1 MKINPREKLVLIA
14 GGVVLFF
21 ILYYL
26 FAVDTALSERKK
38 QLLNIEEEKTNIAE
52 MTAFKK
58 KWDEL
63 EVSRQDTKG
72 QLSQRPKD
80 FTLLSFLERIS
91 RETNIQDKIR
101 YMKPLAQT
109 EENKTASH
117 LEGIDTE
124 IEGIDIKDLVNFLH
138 QIEYSG
144 NLLSIKRIKIQRSSK
159 TQLLKVTLQ
168 IHTYIST

>member
-1 MKINPREKLVLIA
+1 MKVNPREKLLLIA

-26 FAVDTALSERKK
+26 LAVDMALSRRQK
-38 QLLNIEEEKTNIAE
+38 LMLGIAE
-52 MTAFKK
+52 QKNEIMKIQVLK
-58 KWDEL
+58 QKWE
-63 EVSRQDTKG
+63 EIEASRQDAKG
-72 QLSQRPKD
+72 KLSHRPKD

-91 RETNIQDKIR
+91 RESNIQDKIR
-101 YMKPLAQT
+101 YMKPLTPT
-109 EENKTASH
+109 EENKSPTQ
-117 LEGIDTE
+117 LEGIETE
-124 IEGIDIKDLVNFLH
+124 IEGLDIKELVNFLY

-168 IHTYIST
+168 INTYLST